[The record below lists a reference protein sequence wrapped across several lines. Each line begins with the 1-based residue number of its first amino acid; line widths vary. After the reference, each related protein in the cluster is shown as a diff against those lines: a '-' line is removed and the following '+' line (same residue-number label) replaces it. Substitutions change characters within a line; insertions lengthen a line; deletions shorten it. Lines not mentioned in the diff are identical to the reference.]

1 MAAKSLRQVEAMPKK
16 AMFAGKQRKHI
27 KRLEKVVAGLPGPH
41 GLCCRAAAIWYVQ
54 CDQCLEKCS

>member
-27 KRLEKVVAGLPGPH
+27 KRLEKVVAGLPSPR
-41 GLCCRAAAIWYVQ
+41 GLCCRAAVIWYVQ
-54 CDQCLEKCS
+54 CDRCPEKGS